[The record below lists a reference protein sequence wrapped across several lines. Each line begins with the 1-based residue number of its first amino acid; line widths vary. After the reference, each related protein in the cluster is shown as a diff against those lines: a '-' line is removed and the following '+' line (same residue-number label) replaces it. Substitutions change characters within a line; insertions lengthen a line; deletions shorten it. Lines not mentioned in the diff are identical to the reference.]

1 MKEFI
6 TAPLGDQKLTI
17 LLEGGQVTDLLFP
30 GAPLPLDA
38 RPAGSP
44 MAREAAAQL
53 EEYLAGRRRVFDLP
67 LAPRGTPFQQEVW
80 AALCRIP
87 YGETRSYADI
97 AAAIGRP
104 KACRAVGMANNRN
117 PIPIFIP
124 CHRVIGKKGSLVGY
138 AGGLFLK
145 ERLLL
150 LEQGRETAVF

>member
-30 GAPLPLDA
+30 GAPLPPDA

-87 YGETRSYADI
+87 YGETCSYADI
-97 AAAIGRP
+97 AAVIGRP

-124 CHRVIGKKGSLVGY
+124 CHRVIGKNGSLVGY